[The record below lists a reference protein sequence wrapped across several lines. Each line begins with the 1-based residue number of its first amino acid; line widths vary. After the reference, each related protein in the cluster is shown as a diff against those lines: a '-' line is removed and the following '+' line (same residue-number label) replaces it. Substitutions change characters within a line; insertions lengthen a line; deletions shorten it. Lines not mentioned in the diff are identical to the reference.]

1 MQLQQPPHARLGL
14 SRTAEVWRLIF
25 QVSVSRSSVCCLDA
39 AAVASFSL
47 SCSRP
52 LNCPLVFVLT
62 TIRRPDSSSFFS
74 FFFSLSLYQALCL
87 RLRQI
92 SCSDFRITLPT
103 LIALTHARTL
113 IQVRKFRTLL
123 CLFCFLLPPTLP
135 YRHSQERSRKNS
147 FPRGASSYTQL
158 PNNKLAP
165 IQAHTHLRFND
176 CCDDDDDDDGLASLL
191 TFWMLA
197 RETERDRA
205 C

>member
-1 MQLQQPPHARLGL
+1 MLQLP
-14 SRTAEVWRLIF
+14 
-25 QVSVSRSSVCCLDA
+25 
-39 AAVASFSL
+39 SL

-62 TIRRPDSSSFFS
+62 TIRRPDSSSFFP
-74 FFFSLSLYQALCL
+74 FSSPSLYQALCL

-103 LIALTHARTL
+103 VIALCKQTHSHTHTRTAA
-113 IQVRKFRTLL
+113 QVCKFRTLL

-135 YRHSQERSRKNS
+135 YRHSRERGRAKTRFLGS
-147 FPRGASSYTQL
+147 SSYTQL

-165 IQAHTHLRFND
+165 THTHLRFND
-176 CCDDDDDDDGLASLL
+176 CCDDDDDGLASLL

-197 RETERDRA
+197 RERERNATARVDNLH
-205 C
+205 